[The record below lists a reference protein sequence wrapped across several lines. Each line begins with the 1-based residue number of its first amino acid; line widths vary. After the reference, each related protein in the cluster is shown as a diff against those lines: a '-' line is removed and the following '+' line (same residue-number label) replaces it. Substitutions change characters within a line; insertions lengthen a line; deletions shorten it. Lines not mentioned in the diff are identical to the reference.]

1 MFGMNILQAILI
13 ILFAGLMGADVMG
26 PQHFLFWRSP
36 VGQCLITAAI
46 LGNPAAGLPVGASL
60 ALMSLGVVGLGGA
73 SVPNYRITS
82 IVTTIVVVASNQP
95 FEVGLA
101 IGLPVGMMNVYLD
114 VMIKTIGAT
123 LATNAQKD
131 FEQHNF
137 AKGYNTAL
145 VILAMNIG
153 QYVLPVALVIFAGQP
168 VVEALVNIIPDWLYN
183 GLKVAGK
190 ILPVT
195 GMAMLL
201 NYMPVKKHWQYLVLG
216 FVLFSYLKLAI
227 LPIGVIGLVIAVCYY
242 KRELGLQ
249 KLTAG
254 AVVGGDMEDE

>member
-1 MFGMNILQAILI
+1 MFGMNILQALLI
-13 ILFAGLMGADVMG
+13 ILFAGIMGADVMG

-46 LGNPAAGLPVGASL
+46 LGNPMAGLPVGASL

-82 IVTTIVVVASNQP
+82 IVTTIVVLQTGQP

-123 LATNAQKD
+123 LATNAQKQIENHE
-131 FEQHNF
+131 FE
-137 AKGYNTAL
+137 KGTNTAL
-145 VILAMNIG
+145 IILAMNIC

-168 VVEALVNIIPDWLYN
+168 VVEALVNIIPNWLYK
-183 GLKVAGK
+183 GLQVAGK
-190 ILPVT
+190 MLPVT

-201 NYMPVKKHWQYLVLG
+201 NYMPVNKHWQFLCLG
-216 FVLFSYLKLAI
+216 FVLYSYLNLKI
-227 LPIGVIGLVIAVCYY
+227 LPIGIIGLIIAVTHY
-242 KRELGLQ
+242 KRELGLSRM
-249 KLTAG
+249 TVN
-254 AVVGGDMEDE
+254 AVAGGDMEDE

>member
-1 MFGMNILQAILI
+1 MFGMNIFQAILI
-13 ILFAGLMGADVMG
+13 ILFAALIGIDVMG
-26 PQHFLFWRSP
+26 PQGNLFWRSP

-82 IVTTIVVVASNQP
+82 IITTIVVVCSHQP

-131 FEQHNF
+131 FEEHKF
-137 AKGYNTAL
+137 EKGYNTAL
-145 VILAMNIG
+145 IILAMNIG

-168 VVEALVNIIPDWLYN
+168 VVEAIVNVIPNWLYK
-183 GLKVAGK
+183 GLQVAGK

-216 FVLFSYLKLAI
+216 FVLYSYLKLAI
-227 LPIGVIGLVIAVCYY
+227 LPIGIIGLVIAVCYY

-249 KLTAG
+249 RLTAG

>member
-1 MFGMNILQAILI
+1 MFGMNILQALLI
-13 ILFAGLMGADVMG
+13 ILFAGIMGADVMG
-26 PQHFLFWRSP
+26 PQSFLFWRSP
-36 VGQCLITAAI
+36 VGQCLITATI

-82 IVTTIVVVASNQP
+82 IVTTIVVVQTGQP

-114 VMIKTIGAT
+114 VLIKTVGAT
-123 LATNAQKD
+123 LATNAQKA
-131 FEQHNF
+131 FESHVF
-137 AKGYNTAL
+137 ERGYNTAL
-145 VILAMNIG
+145 IILAMNIC
-153 QYVLPVALVIFAGQP
+153 QYVLPVSLVIFAGQP
-168 VVEALVNIIPDWLYN
+168 VVEALVSIIPDWLYK
-183 GLKVAGK
+183 GLQVAGK

-201 NYMPVKKHWQYLVLG
+201 NYMPVSKHWQYLLLG
-216 FVLFSYLKLAI
+216 FVLFSYLKLSI
-227 LPIGVIGLVIAVCYY
+227 LPIGVIGLIIAASYY

-249 KLTAG
+249 GLSVSG
-254 AVVGGDMEDE
+254 VSGGDMEDE